1 MNKNSVLK
9 LQGIRTK
16 NLQIAKHQMPVL
28 CVKNRVV

>member
-16 NLQIAKHQMPVL
+16 KSTTSQASNASVM
-28 CVKNRVV
+28 CKNRVV